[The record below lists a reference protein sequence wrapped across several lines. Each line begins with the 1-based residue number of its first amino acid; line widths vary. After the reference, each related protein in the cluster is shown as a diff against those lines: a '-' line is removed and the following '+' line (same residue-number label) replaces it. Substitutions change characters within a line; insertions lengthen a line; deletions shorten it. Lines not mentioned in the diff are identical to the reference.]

1 MSVLKMAFEARFV
14 LRVIVRVVG
23 PAPSAVGVS
32 SPGEEVAPWTI
43 ACRIPATR

>member
-23 PAPSAVGVS
+23 PALSESVVVP
-32 SPGEEVAPWTI
+32 PGEG
-43 ACRIPATR
+43 